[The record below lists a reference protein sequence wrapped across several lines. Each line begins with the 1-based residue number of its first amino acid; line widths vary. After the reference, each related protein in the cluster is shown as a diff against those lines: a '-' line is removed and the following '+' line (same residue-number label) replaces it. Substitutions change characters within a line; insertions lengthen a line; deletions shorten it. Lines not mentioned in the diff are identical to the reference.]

1 MFAECMFV
9 CQSAVHIEIIVI
21 VTWRSGGIGQC
32 FVRSHALV
40 CIFRRVVDI
49 SHIVIVVDI
58 DIGLLHLL
66 ECFVRVETERH
77 LGFQSGN
84 KGIQVSGSRY
94 GCIEVTAAVL
104 FHATSGDL
112 CGTVFTVAAGRHKEF
127 TVRAEYGIH
136 RKVFAGSPGKEVP
149 YVNARLGDIVDTSAQ
164 VHRYIQELVYIDVD
178 VRTQVVAVQYFL
190 CAVAF
195 VPFCPFGVEQ
205 TFLAEIREGDIVTCT
220 CVTAADRQVGT
231 VLRSCIPQHGVVPV
245 RIEVFVFCH
254 SFQLLT
260 VADTTV
266 VFQVFIG
273 IFGT

>member
-1 MFAECMFV
+1 MFAEGMFV
-9 CQSAVHIEIIVI
+9 CQSSVHIEIIVI

-66 ECFVRVETERH
+66 ECFVRVE
-77 LGFQSGN
+77 
-84 KGIQVSGSRY
+84 IQVSGSRY

-104 FHATSGDL
+104 FHTTSGDL

-164 VHRYIQELVYIDVD
+164 VHRYIQKLVYIDVD
-178 VRTQVVAVQYFL
+178 VRTQVVTVQYFL
-190 CAVAF
+190 CAVSF
-195 VPFCPFGVEQ
+195 VPFRPFGVEQ
-205 TFLAEIREGDIVTCT
+205 TFLAEIREGDIVACT

-231 VLRSCIPQHGVVPV
+231 VLRSCIP
-245 RIEVFVFCH
+245 
-254 SFQLLT
+254 
-260 VADTTV
+260 
-266 VFQVFIG
+266 
-273 IFGT
+273 